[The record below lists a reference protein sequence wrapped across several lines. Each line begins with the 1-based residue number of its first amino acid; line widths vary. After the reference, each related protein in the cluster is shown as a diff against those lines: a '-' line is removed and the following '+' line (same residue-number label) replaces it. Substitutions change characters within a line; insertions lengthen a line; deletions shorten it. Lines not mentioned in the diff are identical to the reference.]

1 MITPLKTGD
10 FESISGTIKVKDGIA
25 NDINIYSKGK
35 DLNMY
40 LAGSYNIS
48 SLIADMEIYGSLSKN
63 FSTILGKIGNS
74 SLNRLF

>member
-1 MITPLKTGD
+1 
-10 FESISGTIKVKDGIA
+10 
-25 NDINIYSKGK
+25 
-35 DLNMY
+35 MY

-74 SLNRLF
+74 SLNRFI